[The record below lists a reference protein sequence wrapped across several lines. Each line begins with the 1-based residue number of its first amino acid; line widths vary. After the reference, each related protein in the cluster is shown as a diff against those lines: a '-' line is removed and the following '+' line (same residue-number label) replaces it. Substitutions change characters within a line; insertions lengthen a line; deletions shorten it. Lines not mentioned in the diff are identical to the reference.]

1 VTRTSELTGQRREG
15 ARTAL
20 LWESD
25 KKKLAQG
32 MRFSPRLGLHDAM
45 KEEEKST
52 ESTEEPMDGASGSLD
67 TPAEGEVVE
76 KGLPREFSRNQEVKR
91 LVTLAQDGD
100 ADALN
105 DLFTR
110 YYHVLVQT
118 ARRRLGPRLK
128 AKEEPDDLAQTTFR
142 EATRDFHAYSYRG
155 EGSLLRWL
163 IQIMQNKIR
172 DRAEFYSAGKRDL
185 SRERSLNPT
194 QSKNAENQKPI
205 DPMSADLTVTMRV
218 QRVENFEIL
227 RDAMSELSEDH
238 RRAITLVFFQG
249 LSLREAGE
257 RMGGRTEDA
266 VRMML
271 RRAEGRLGN
280 LLKQTL
286 GRDLTTE

>member
-1 VTRTSELTGQRREG
+1 
-15 ARTAL
+15 
-20 LWESD
+20 
-25 KKKLAQG
+25 
-32 MRFSPRLGLHDAM
+32 LGLHDAM

-194 QSKNAENQKPI
+194 QSKNAEDQKPI